1 MFPLQELLMIVTGFG
16 LIFFAYM
23 VGIKKNLF
31 LITGYT
37 KTVKNKDKVANSL
50 GICILIIG
58 ISNVAAPLLSN
69 TMGANT
75 WWIYSAVVLLSLA
88 YGVRVYIKE
97 A

>member
-1 MFPLQELLMIVTGFG
+1 MFPFQELLMIVTGLG

-37 KTVKNKDKVANSL
+37 KTIKNKDKAASSI

-58 ISNVAAPLLSN
+58 IANIAAPLLLN
-69 TMGANT
+69 TMGSNI
-75 WWIYSAVVLLSLA
+75 WWIYSAVILLSLA
-88 YGVRVYIKE
+88 YGFRIYIKE